1 MPLFSKK
8 IIPTDITSNIEKAV
22 NPTVEELD
30 WALVFQICGSIN
42 QSDMGAKEARKL
54 LQKKMISNDP
64 KTQVLALEILNSLSE
79 NCAPKFQP
87 QLAAKSF
94 GEDLYHLA
102 SSKVSDKLN
111 NSAFHL
117 SDLSKTLDDR
127 VSGKL
132 VQCLESW
139 VSQTGGDPQFGS
151 IRRAYDVMTQ
161 GNVLPYN
168 TRQSPTDVKSD
179 IEIAKNSAQLFFQ
192 TLSFTDPTKE
202 DISKNELIQQVLASH
217 LQLCDDSE
225 MISALINANN
235 ELLSCFKAYDEM
247 LEQNAMNE
255 ATKNSQ
261 TLHSRS
267 TRPQPSNASVEM
279 KQPDQ
284 LALNEWFT
292 KKENRTMSKKTE
304 KDRAVIDWMNDVERQ
319 SKSLLT
325 NKKYQ
330 RLIQFKSEA
339 GKRWANSILAN
350 ASLLPPDDGCRKH
363 YVPRRLLSS
372 SIQQHN
378 FKSNATEAASKI
390 QMIWKEY
397 QNKSSQNALENQVG
411 MAAMASTGQ
420 RTPIAGMVQ
429 LVQMLHQ
436 SLDIQKQKSHHRM
449 VKLESLL
456 KEETRKRQEAEANIK
471 RLESMYCTTE
481 KRQSLLKKVAELEK
495 EENKRT
501 MKKQPS
507 TQSTASKKSVRSRK
521 SLVPES
527 PMTKTTHLRSSSIA
541 ITRNVPI
548 KPAVAPPSTAR
559 RLTVAPHV
567 RRPIQ

>member
-1 MPLFSKK
+1 M
-8 IIPTDITSNIEKAV
+8 
-22 NPTVEELD
+22 
-30 WALVFQICGSIN
+30 
-42 QSDMGAKEARKL
+42 
-54 LQKKMISNDP
+54 
-64 KTQVLALEILNSLSE
+64 
-79 NCAPKFQP
+79 
-87 QLAAKSF
+87 
-94 GEDLYHLA
+94 
-102 SSKVSDKLN
+102 
-111 NSAFHL
+111 
-117 SDLSKTLDDR
+117 
-127 VSGKL
+127 
-132 VQCLESW
+132 
-139 VSQTGGDPQFGS
+139 
-151 IRRAYDVMTQ
+151 
-161 GNVLPYN
+161 
-168 TRQSPTDVKSD
+168 
-179 IEIAKNSAQLFFQ
+179 
-192 TLSFTDPTKE
+192 
-202 DISKNELIQQVLASH
+202 
-217 LQLCDDSE
+217 
-225 MISALINANN
+225 
-235 ELLSCFKAYDEM
+235 
-247 LEQNAMNE
+247 
-255 ATKNSQ
+255 
-261 TLHSRS
+261 
-267 TRPQPSNASVEM
+267 
-279 KQPDQ
+279 
-284 LALNEWFT
+284 
-292 KKENRTMSKKTE
+292 
-304 KDRAVIDWMNDVERQ
+304 
-319 SKSLLT
+319 
-325 NKKYQ
+325 
-330 RLIQFKSEA
+330 
-339 GKRWANSILAN
+339 AN

-378 FKSNATEAASKI
+378 FKSNGIDFEEENKQATEAASKI

-397 QNKSSQNALENQVG
+397 QNKSSQNALETQVG

-527 PMTKTTHLRSSSIA
+527 PITKTTHLRSSSIA

-559 RLTVAPHV
+559 RLTVAPHI